1 VLDRNQQIRWIGKP
15 ALFVIALL
23 PFAWIAWRAINN
35 DLGTNPIETL
45 NRSTGDWVLRF
56 LLITLAVTPL
66 RKLTGWNALLRFR
79 RMLGLFAFFYACVHF
94 LTWSW
99 IDQSFD
105 WNGIVK
111 DVIKRPFITLGFT
124 CLMLLVP
131 LAVTSTNG
139 MVKRLGA
146 RNWQRLH
153 RLVYAIGIG
162 GVIHY
167 WWLVKS
173 DIREPLMYAAILA
186 LLLGLRVWWARRAAA
201 PQPAAQTSG
210 LSANS
215 ANAPEATRATGA
227 PAPSAAGR

>member
-1 VLDRNQQIRWIGKP
+1 MLDRNQQIRWIAKP
-15 ALFVIALL
+15 AVFLIALI
-23 PFAWIAWRAINN
+23 PFALLVLRAINN
-35 DLGTNPIETL
+35 DLGANPIETL
-45 NRSTGDWVLRF
+45 NRTTGDWTIRF
-56 LLITLAVTPL
+56 LLFVLAVTPL
-66 RKLTGWNALLRFR
+66 RKLTGWNVLLRFR
-79 RMLGLFAFFYACVHF
+79 RMIGLFVFFYASVHF
-94 LTWSW
+94 LTWIW

-124 CLMLLVP
+124 CLLLLIP

-153 RLVYAIGIG
+153 RLVYVIGIG

-173 DIREPLMYAAILA
+173 DIREPLMYATILA
-186 LLLGLRVWWARRAAA
+186 LLLGLRLWWARRARGALV
-201 PQPAAQTSG
+201 PTPPPASMNT
-210 LSANS
+210 
-215 ANAPEATRATGA
+215 NAP
-227 PAPSAAGR
+227 S